1 MELTPDLMKK
11 IAGLEIAR
19 KEEEEEEDIDNQ
31 FINLDEEG
39 K

>member
-1 MELTPDLMKK
+1 MELTPDLIKK

-19 KEEEEEEDIDNQ
+19 KEEEDVDNEFID
-31 FINLDEEG
+31 LDDCEG

>member
-19 KEEEEEEDIDNQ
+19 KEEEEEDIDNQ